1 MIKQAEDPGIGI
13 KFSGDVSRVI
23 NKDGSFNVR
32 RRGVKLK
39 NLNIYY
45 TLINLS
51 WSKFLGLVLLTYL
64 FINAVFALLYF
75 IAGIENL
82 RGAET
87 GSDFVT
93 LLNIFFFSVHTFTTV
108 GYGNIYPYGIL
119 TNVIV
124 SIESLV
130 GILSL
135 AIATGLLYGR
145 FSRPSAKITFSKNA
159 IIAPYR
165 GIKAMMF
172 RIANKRT
179 NELMELEVKVL
190 LTMMEKNNGQF
201 TRKYF
206 NIKLER
212 NEVLFFPLTWT
223 VVHPIDESSP
233 LFGMDL
239 EQLRESETELMI
251 LIKGF
256 DDNFSQVVH
265 SRYSYRFD
273 EIIWDAKFRPAFT
286 TNDEGSMVL
295 ELEKINEIEKL

>member
-1 MIKQAEDPGIGI
+1 MIRQAEDPGIGI
-13 KFSGDVSRVI
+13 KFTGNVSRVI
-23 NKDGSFNVR
+23 NKDGSFNVKR
-32 RRGVKLK
+32 KGVKLK

-51 WSKFLGLVLLTYL
+51 WPKFLSLVFLTYL
-64 FINAVFALLYF
+64 IINGVFASLYF
-75 IAGIENL
+75 FAGTNNL
-82 RGAET
+82 SGAGADT
-87 GSDFVT
+87 TPRT

-108 GYGNIYPYGIL
+108 GYGNIVPIGIL
-119 TNVIV
+119 TNLIV
-124 SIESLV
+124 AVESLI

-159 IIAPYR
+159 IIAPYG
-165 GIKAMMF
+165 GIKALMF
-172 RIANKRT
+172 RVANKRT
-179 NELMELEVKVL
+179 NELMELEIKVL
-190 LTMMEKNNGQF
+190 LTMMEKNNGQY
-201 TRKYF
+201 TRKYY

-212 NEVLFFPLTWT
+212 NNVLFFPLTWT
-223 VVHPIDESSP
+223 VVHPLDESSP
-233 LFGMDL
+233 LFGMNT
-239 EQLRESETELMI
+239 EQMRESEIELLI

-265 SRYSYRFD
+265 SRYSYTYD
-273 EIIWDAKFRPAFT
+273 EIILEAKFLPAFT